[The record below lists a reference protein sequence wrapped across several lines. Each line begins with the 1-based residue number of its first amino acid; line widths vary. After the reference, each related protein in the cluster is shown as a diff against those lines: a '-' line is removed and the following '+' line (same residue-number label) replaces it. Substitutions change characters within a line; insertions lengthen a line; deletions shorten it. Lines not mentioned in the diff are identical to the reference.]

1 MAQES
6 IVQEVLAKIPGGAAV
21 EVKARQWVRERAVK
35 EAEKN
40 IRANGK
46 LPRDFSEE
54 EFEVCVADAEDDVWG
69 DLQRKGV
76 GGLLLLFGINTF

>member
-46 LPRDFSEE
+46 LPSDFSEE
-54 EFEVCVADAEDDVWG
+54 EFEVCVADAE